1 MFACEGV
8 EARID
13 GAARPRHE
21 EVSPISHLF
30 RFRARP
36 LGRYTDDVAGTR
48 RCPVF
53 WLPCGALIHPDQMAD
68 FQMASRTG
76 LGLLLRRY
84 RAAAGLSQE
93 GLAARAGLSTRAISD
108 LERGLHRAPH
118 GDTLDRLAAALALS
132 AQQRAVMLAAARP
145 ELDGAF
151 TLPIPAAAT
160 PAAVAGAALA
170 RSLPLPPTTLIGRVV
185 DQVNALS
192 VLRDDGARLLTLI
205 GPSGVGK
212 TRLALAVARELS
224 PDFADGV
231 VFVELAAIRD

>member
-84 RAAAGLSQE
+84 RATAGLSQE

-132 AQQRAVMLAAARP
+132 AQQHAVMLAAARP

-151 TLPIPAAAT
+151 TLPIPAAA
-160 PAAVAGAALA
+160 PVAVSGAALA
-170 RSLPLPPTTLIGRVV
+170 RSLPLPPTALIGR
-185 DQVNALS
+185 AAERARAIS
-192 VLRDDGARLLTLI
+192 ILRDDGARLLTLT
-205 GPSGVGK
+205 GPSGAGK
-212 TRLALAVARELS
+212 TRLTLEIAR
-224 PDFADGV
+224 D
-231 VFVELAAIRD
+231 